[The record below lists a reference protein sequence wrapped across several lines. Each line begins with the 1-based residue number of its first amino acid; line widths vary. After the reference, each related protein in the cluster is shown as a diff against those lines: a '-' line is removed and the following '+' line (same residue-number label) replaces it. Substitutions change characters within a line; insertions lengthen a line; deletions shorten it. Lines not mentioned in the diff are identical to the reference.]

1 MILFHKQLTK
11 YMNFEH
17 SAATIR
23 QKPYCNILSVQKP
36 VLQYIAIYCLLV
48 QEL

>member
-17 SAATIR
+17 EHNMLMKKSW
-23 QKPYCNILSVQKP
+23 NNVFLSM
-36 VLQYIAIYCLLV
+36 YG
-48 QEL
+48 EL